1 MLVADVFSFWLSR
14 QEGSYKQIT
23 ELSFEPVQDTFMMEL
38 LAEGKDMEPH
48 VSHGDAE
55 LLYEKG

>member
-1 MLVADVFSFWLSR
+1 
-14 QEGSYKQIT
+14 
-23 ELSFEPVQDTFMMEL
+23 MMEL

-55 LLYEKG
+55 LLYEKRIIKVFGIMGIILSYCQHRK